1 MYIALGKQSYPF
13 GDKCYNYIFNTVGE
27 NNWIFIFLQTYRNN
41 RSSIVLIPALGYFFV
56 SEKSITCIFIIIIYP
71 WCEMIEIIIKLIT
84 KHFPHSTLLPPSH
97 FGKNLC
103 QLQTDR
109 QTDKVTTYQNL
120 PMNEPR
126 HKNISPIVI
135 SWKDMA
141 LVNKRKKIIDP
152 MNGHGS

>member
-13 GDKCYNYIFNTVGE
+13 GDKCYNYIFNTIGK

-109 QTDKVTTYQNL
+109 QDRQGDSISKSSYELAKTQKHFTNSNL
-120 PMNEPR
+120 LE
-126 HKNISPIVI
+126 
-135 SWKDMA
+135 
-141 LVNKRKKIIDP
+141 
-152 MNGHGS
+152 GYGSRQ